1 MAEGR
6 SLDPLQAFA
15 ELGRVKLGETD
26 FQQLLLRVTELAKQ
40 TVPGAAEVSVT
51 LLQDGTATT
60 AAFTGDMALQLD
72 EKQYDAGYGPCLDA
86 AKGGGTLV
94 IGDMKT
100 EERWPDYTPR
110 AVECGALSSVSVGL
124 PEQQSVS
131 GALNVYGDEP
141 QSFPDAAVELVETF
155 AGYAAVALANARL
168 YESTAALAA
177 QMEEAM
183 SSRAVIEQ
191 AKGLLVGQT
200 GCTPDRAFD
209 MLSKASQ
216 DSNRKLRDIAQSIVD
231 GASKG
236 NSSQADPP
244 GRTGGR

>member
-1 MAEGR
+1 MTDAR
-6 SLDPLQAFA
+6 SLDPLRAFA

-26 FQQLLLRVTELAKQ
+26 FHQLLSRVSELAKQ

-60 AAFTGDMALQLD
+60 AAFTGDLALRLD

-86 AKGGGTLV
+86 AQGGGTLV
-94 IGDMKT
+94 ISDMKT
-100 EERWPDYTPR
+100 EERWPEYTPR
-110 AVECGALSSVSVGL
+110 AVEYGALSSVSVSLG
-124 PEQQSVS
+124 EQQAVT
-131 GALNVYGDEP
+131 GALNVYGDKP

-155 AGYAAVALANARL
+155 AEYASVALANARL

-200 GCTPDRAFD
+200 GCTPARAFD

-231 GASKG
+231 GASRG
-236 NSSQADPP
+236 NSS
-244 GRTGGR
+244 